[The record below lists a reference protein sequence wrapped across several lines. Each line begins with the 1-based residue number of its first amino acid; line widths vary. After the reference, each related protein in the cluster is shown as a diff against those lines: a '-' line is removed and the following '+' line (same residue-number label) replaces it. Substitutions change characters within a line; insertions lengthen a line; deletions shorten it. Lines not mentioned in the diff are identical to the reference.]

1 MEKVKE
7 FIKTYKIQLLVTLI
21 LIFSFRSCSNSR
33 KVDDLEK
40 LTTQNERKIDSLE
53 SVTKVMEDSIKSE
66 KIKIHTFY
74 DNWISEKN
82 RSPQLME
89 LHFLVKN
96 NLKELQQSK

>member
-1 MEKVKE
+1 MEKVKQ
-7 FIKTYKIQLLVTLI
+7 FIKTYKIQLLVVLS
-21 LIFSFRSCSNSR
+21 LVFGFRSCVNSR

-40 LTTQNERKIDSLE
+40 LKTKNEEKIDSLK
-53 SVTKVMEDSIKSE
+53 SFTKVMEDSIKNE

>member
-7 FIKTYKIQLLVTLI
+7 FIKTYKIQLLVTLT
-21 LIFSFRSCSNSR
+21 LIFCFRSCVNSR

-40 LTTQNERKIDSLE
+40 LKTQNEEKIDSLQ
-53 SVTKVMEDSIKSE
+53 SVTKVMEDSIKNE